1 MLVCLCV
8 LFSVDHDEAGGHR
21 SSGQWPTTEEILGSH
36 DEQPATTFL
45 RKWDIVFTISCV
57 FAVFLDPVFP
67 YIPVVDEDHTCYY
80 SDLYLLWSF
89 VGLRFA
95 LDIFYAMDIAIF
107 CRRRICSKPI
117 TKKSFDARTILKL
130 LPRVFRA
137 LPIPQVIIAGQS
149 HSISKIYLFLI
160 FFTPAQY
167 ILRIHHTYKLLKRCT
182 NIETKIGRWLNA
194 ILNFL
199 PFILAAHLYGAL
211 WYFLSI
217 QRELDCWL
225 HACHDK
231 RVGCDLGQTA
241 YPFYCGA
248 DFNSSKLRLN
258 ITRIKASCPINP
270 PDTTIFDFGIFLY
283 ALQSKLTRSP
293 SNKRHFLQSFWWGL
307 RNLSSFGSNL
317 ETSLYGVEIFF
328 TILVSISG
336 MVLFLIY
343 LNTRIQMSQQM
354 SNQLKLRQ
362 KMQMMNLDI
371 DLWLYK
377 NGLYDKNLKM
387 VIMKNLHQKVKENKE
402 VDVENILSLVPIVH
416 QRRIMRLLSLNSLKK
431 VPMLE
436 NMNENVLKAICEHLQ
451 LVKYSEDKYIFREG
465 EPLDKMLFITQ
476 GTAWS
481 YPTNA
486 SGSSASAIK
495 CLVKG
500 DFYGEELLNWASKLS
515 SFSEFPN
522 STRIVKAHTKVEAFA
537 IRANNLNIVV
547 STFWWHFS
555 KRLGHIEESQLE
567 RWQHLA
573 ACSIQAKWRRR
584 HARPV

>member
-1 MLVCLCV
+1 
-8 LFSVDHDEAGGHR
+8 FSVDHDEAGAHK
-21 SSGQWPTTEEILGSH
+21 SSGQWPTTEEILCPH

-57 FAVFLDPVFP
+57 FAVFLDPFYP
-67 YIPVVDEDHTCYY
+67 YITVVDGARTCFH

-89 VGLRFA
+89 VALRSA
-95 LDIFYAMDIAIF
+95 LDLFYVKDAF
-107 CRRRICSKPI
+107 CGRKPNAKTSGASSRKRKTI
-117 TKKSFDARTILKL
+117 GKKSIILA
-130 LPRVFRA
+130 LPGAFRL
-137 LPIPQVIIAGQS
+137 LPIPQVINISLLFCQF
-149 HSISKIYLFLI
+149 HSFCFSTICFSFLL
-160 FFTPAQY
+160 PAQY
-167 ILRIHHTYKLLKRCT
+167 VLRIHHTYKLLKRRT

-194 ILNFL
+194 ILDFL

-211 WYFLSI
+211 WYRLSL
-217 QRELDCWL
+217 QREVDCWL

-231 RVGCDLGQTA
+231 RVGCDLAQTGYA
-241 YPFYCGA
+241 FYCGTEIH
-248 DFNSSKLRLN
+248 FPNLHLN
-258 ITRIKASCPINP
+258 ITHIKASCPINP
-270 PDTTIFDFGIFLY
+270 PDPTIFDFGIFLY
-283 ALQSKLTRSP
+283 ALQSDLTRST
-293 SNKRHFLQSFWWGL
+293 SIKRNFLQSFWWGL
-307 RNLSSFGSNL
+307 RNLSSLGSNL
-317 ETSLYGVEIFF
+317 QTSLYWGEIIFSIF
-328 TILVSISG
+328 VSISG
-336 MVLFLIY
+336 MVLFLLY
-343 LNTRIQMSQQM
+343 LNKRIQMSQQR
-354 SNQLKLRQ
+354 SSQLKLRQ
-362 KMQMMNLDI
+362 KMRMMNLDI

-387 VIMKNLHQKVKENKE
+387 VIMKNLHQKLEENKE
-402 VDVENILSLVPIVH
+402 VDVENILSLVPIIH
-416 QRRIMRLLSLNSLKK
+416 QRRIMRLLSLNLLKK

-436 NMNENVLKAICEHLQ
+436 NMNENVLKAICEHLK
-451 LVKYSEDKYIFREG
+451 LVKYSEDKYIVREG

-486 SGSSASAIK
+486 SGSSAIK

-500 DFYGEELLNWASKLS
+500 DFYGEELLNWASELT
-515 SFSEFPN
+515 SFSEFPK

>member
-1 MLVCLCV
+1 MQHTKNCTAAFDQDVATVMSKLVIITSHKYCKAI
-8 LFSVDHDEAGGHR
+8 SVDHDEAGGHR

-80 SDLYLLWSF
+80 SNLYLLWSF

-95 LDIFYAMDIAIF
+95 LDLFYAMDIAIF

-130 LPRVFRA
+130 LPSCFSCS
-137 LPIPQVIIAGQS
+137 S
-149 HSISKIYLFLI
+149 HS
-160 FFTPAQY
+160 T
-167 ILRIHHTYKLLKRCT
+167 
-182 NIETKIGRWLNA
+182 GRWLNA

-225 HACHDK
+225 HACLDK

-354 SNQLKLRQ
+354 SSQLKLRQ

-402 VDVENILSLVPIVH
+402 VDVENILSLVPIIH

-486 SGSSASAIK
+486 SGSSAIK

>member
-182 NIETKIGRWLNA
+182 NIETKIGRKVNA
-194 ILNFL
+194 LLDFL
-199 PFILAAHLYGAL
+199 PFLLAAHLYGAL
-211 WYFLSI
+211 WYRLSL
-217 QRELDCWL
+217 QREVDCWR

-231 RVGCDLGQTA
+231 RAGCDQAQLASG
-241 YPFYCGA
+241 FYCGIT
-248 DFNSSKLRLN
+248 SYKSHLN
-258 ITRIKASCPINP
+258 ITHIKASCPINP
-270 PDTTIFDFGIFLY
+270 PDATIFDFGIFLY
-283 ALQSKLTRSP
+283 ALQSDLTRST
-293 SNKRHFLQSFWWGL
+293 SIKRNFLQSFWWGL

-343 LNTRIQMSQQM
+343 LNTRIQMSQQI
-354 SNQLKLRQ
+354 SSQLKLRQ

-547 STFWWHFS
+547 SRFWWHF
-555 KRLGHIEESQLE
+555 KNRLGHIEEVE
-567 RWQHLA
+567 HLL
-573 ACSIQAKWRRR
+573 ACRMQANWRRR

>member
-21 SSGQWPTTEEILGSH
+21 SIGQWPTTKEILGPH

-57 FAVFLDPVFP
+57 FAVFLDPV
-67 YIPVVDEDHTCYY
+67 YLYVSVVDGARACYHV
-80 SDLYLLWSF
+80 DLYLLCSI
-89 VGLRFA
+89 VGLRSA
-95 LDIFYAMDIAIF
+95 LDLFYVMDIAIF
-107 CRRRICSKPI
+107 CGRRIRSKPNAK
-117 TKKSFDARTILKL
+117 TSFKARTILVL
-130 LPRVFRA
+130 RQFVSARGFRA
-137 LPIPQVIIAGQS
+137 YPILQLSPSSVPL
-149 HSISKIYLFLI
+149 YVLFL
-160 FFTPAQY
+160 PAQY
-167 ILRIHHTYKLLKRCT
+167 TLRIHHTYKLLKRCT
-182 NIETKIGRWLNA
+182 DIETKIGRWLNA
-194 ILNFL
+194 ILDFL

-211 WYFLSI
+211 WYRLSL
-217 QRELDCWL
+217 QREVDCWG

-231 RVGCDLGQTA
+231 RVGCDLPQTG
-241 YPFYCGA
+241 YDFYC
-248 DFNSSKLRLN
+248 DTEIYFPNLHLN
-258 ITRIKASCPINP
+258 ITHIKASCPINP
-270 PDTTIFDFGIFLY
+270 PDATIFDFGIFLY
-283 ALQSKLTRSP
+283 ALQSNMTRSTSIP
-293 SNKRHFLQSFWWGL
+293 RNMFQSFWWGL

-317 ETSLYGVEIFF
+317 QTSLYWVEILF

-336 MVLFLIY
+336 IVLFLIY
-343 LNTRIQMSQQM
+343 LNTRIQMSRQRSSQH
-354 SNQLKLRQ
+354 KLRR
-362 KMQMMNLDI
+362 KMQMMNPSI
-371 DLWLYK
+371 DLWLSK
-377 NGLYDKNLKM
+377 NAPYDKNLKM
-387 VIMKNLHQKVKENKE
+387 VIMKNLNRKVEENKE
-402 VDVENILSLVPIVH
+402 VDVENILSLVPLIYR
-416 QRRIMRLLSLNSLKK
+416 RRIMWLLSLNLLQK

-547 STFWWHFS
+547 SRFWWHF
-555 KRLGHIEESQLE
+555 KNRLGHIEEVE
-567 RWQHLA
+567 HLL
-573 ACSIQAKWRRR
+573 ACRMQANWRRR